1 MGHLFCIIAW
11 RHDTAMYWS
20 HAGKHFGIQSAGK
33 WWGTLG
39 KEDMKPFFEG
49 NMKEYERILREDW
62 VSEEW
67 GDRRQELVFIGAKI
81 DEEDIR
87 AALDECLCTKEE
99 MEMYRAQLRNY
110 LDASISDSNGG
121 PSLFDVGR
129 VDQIDQ

>member
-87 AALDECLCTKEE
+87 AALDECLCTEEE

-110 LDASISDSNGG
+110 LDASISGSNGG